1 MKIWESLSIRVKL
14 TSAFL
19 FTLLILFFINLFLYM
34 NVNSMLERVN
44 EVYQSNSS
52 LNELSETLEK
62 VQNSMT
68 EYLSVKST
76 DTLDA
81 YYQNCQEL
89 NRQLQELNEEI
100 CGNEILM
107 MERNI
112 RRMTAEYLEV
122 TDEAMQAKRGRNIER
137 YGQKYEEA
145 SQKFE
150 YINDWIYSLN
160 NMRFEIN
167 TDSYLTLV
175 GSLRI
180 FERFSLVILVLAGIA
195 NGFLIYVLA
204 RNITGPLTAL
214 AGTANQVAG
223 GRLDVEL
230 LQARGQ
236 DEVAVVTGAFN
247 QMIESIRLN
256 LERTRENMEKEAAMK
271 EKQLMMESHLK
282 DAQLKYLPAQ
292 INPHFLFNTLNAGA
306 QLAMMEG
313 AEKTCLFVE
322 NMADFFRYNVKKI
335 NQEATLREELELV
348 DSYLYIM
355 NVRFGGEIH
364 FSSRVDEELLNV
376 KVPSMI
382 LQPIV
387 ENAVSYG
394 IRGIEWEGWIFL
406 TAGREDGRIRVSI
419 RDNGAGMS
427 REKIREVMEGKVQET
442 DLSRNSTGIG
452 LGNVISRLRLYYNTE
467 HVLEIRSEGENR
479 GTEVILYLPDP
490 DTGEGEED
498 V

>member
-160 NMRFEIN
+160 NMRFEI
-167 TDSYLTLV
+167 
-175 GSLRI
+175 I
-180 FERFSLVILVLAGIA
+180 
-195 NGFLIYVLA
+195 
-204 RNITGPLTAL
+204 
-214 AGTANQVAG
+214 
-223 GRLDVEL
+223 
-230 LQARGQ
+230 
-236 DEVAVVTGAFN
+236 
-247 QMIESIRLN
+247 
-256 LERTRENMEKEAAMK
+256 
-271 EKQLMMESHLK
+271 
-282 DAQLKYLPAQ
+282 
-292 INPHFLFNTLNAGA
+292 
-306 QLAMMEG
+306 
-313 AEKTCLFVE
+313 
-322 NMADFFRYNVKKI
+322 
-335 NQEATLREELELV
+335 
-348 DSYLYIM
+348 
-355 NVRFGGEIH
+355 
-364 FSSRVDEELLNV
+364 
-376 KVPSMI
+376 
-382 LQPIV
+382 
-387 ENAVSYG
+387 
-394 IRGIEWEGWIFL
+394 
-406 TAGREDGRIRVSI
+406 
-419 RDNGAGMS
+419 
-427 REKIREVMEGKVQET
+427 
-442 DLSRNSTGIG
+442 
-452 LGNVISRLRLYYNTE
+452 
-467 HVLEIRSEGENR
+467 
-479 GTEVILYLPDP
+479 
-490 DTGEGEED
+490 
-498 V
+498 